1 MIVLGI
7 IALVLIGFIILLA
20 IVLLVADIWDYID
33 NRLDYAIILKF
44 DSWIKIY
51 EFNPGPWTLSH
62 SYARYESDTG
72 DVYIVQFTYWSTWQ
86 YKLWLSDKDTLAQ
99 RQRNAIETQ
108 CFLASIQR
116 DIDKTLKKEQA
127 K

>member
-7 IALVLIGFIILLA
+7 VALVLIGFAMMLAVMLLG
-20 IVLLVADIWDYID
+20 ADIWDYMD
-33 NRLDYAIILKF
+33 NRLADAIVLKF

-51 EFNPGPWTLSH
+51 EFNPGPWTLSY
-62 SYARYESDTG
+62 SYVQYENDNG

-86 YKLWLSDKDTLAQ
+86 YKLWLSNKDMLAK